1 MKNNNISR
9 LLTIKETSEYI
20 RVGINNTRK
29 LMDEIGATVHVGKRV
44 LADRHI
50 IDSYIDNVRGTKT
63 NQ

>member
-1 MKNNNISR
+1 MESKNISR

-44 LADRHI
+44 LADRQI
-50 IDSYIDNVRGTKT
+50 IDRYIDEARGTRA
-63 NQ
+63 N